1 MEAISYSE
9 TRENLKAV
17 MDKVIADRAPV
28 VITRK
33 RGQGNVVM
41 ISAEEWASMEE
52 TNYLLASPE
61 NAKRLRESI
70 AELDA
75 GKGIER
81 ELIYP

>member
-1 MEAISYSE
+1 MEAISYTE
-9 TRENLKAV
+9 TRENLKSV

-52 TNYLLASPE
+52 TNYLLASPR
-61 NAKRLRESI
+61 NAERLREAIRGFESGNGEEH
-70 AELDA
+70 ELVH
-75 GKGIER
+75 
-81 ELIYP
+81 P